1 MDRFN
6 NIDRSK
12 LIRKFIEEVIAHHEV
27 EEDLKSVSKLLL
39 GIIS

>member
-6 NIDRSK
+6 NVDRSE
-12 LIRKFIEEVIAHHEV
+12 LIRKFIEEVIARYEV
-27 EEDLKSVSKLLL
+27 EEDLKSFPEPLL